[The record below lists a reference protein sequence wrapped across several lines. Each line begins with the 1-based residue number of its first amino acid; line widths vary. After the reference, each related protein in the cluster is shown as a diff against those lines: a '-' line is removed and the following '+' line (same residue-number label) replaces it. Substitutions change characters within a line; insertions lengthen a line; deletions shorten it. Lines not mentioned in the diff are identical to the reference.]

1 MTSGPATRARPPTV
15 CRTKRPWWTTSLRSR
30 FGTSLQARHAQLSS
44 CAIFRCS
51 SLNTS
56 NASASRTGR
65 TLPSGSAP
73 SGPMA
78 NTASPSSS
86 WISSG
91 GASRRITA
99 SRRTPVTCAP
109 CSSSVPATNAVN
121 PEMSARMRKPASAR
135 MSSLMPMPPF
145 VSPLRHRTGARVKS
159 GSLPVFGRKV
169 TMPYEFRALF
179 TPVRVGAVT
188 LKNRIYS
195 SGHAEAMAEGGR
207 PTARLARY
215 HEAKAQG
222 GCALTISG
230 GSSSVHPSSPAAA
243 WKQIANHDDSIIPA
257 YRAIAD
263 AVHRHDCLVF
273 TQLTH
278 LGRRAQS
285 DPEVSPVLLAP
296 SQIPERVHREVP
308 HELEPEQIATLVRA
322 FGEAARRCRAG
333 HLDGIE
339 LSMAHNHLIDQFRC
353 PLFNPR
359 TDEYGGSLE
368 NRMRFAFEV
377 LAEIRRQVGRDF
389 VVGAR
394 ISGDEL
400 TPGGL
405 SAEDMGEIARRLAA
419 STLVDFLSIIGGGAH
434 TYYLQAAAVPNMSF
448 RTGVYV
454 PLAAAIKRA
463 APAMPILHA
472 SRIVDPIQAEQLVA
486 AGHVDVVGGG
496 VAGLEAARVA
506 AQRGHRVVLFEKDG
520 QLGGQ
525 VLLAARAPA
534 RADYAG
540 IVRFLAVQVA
550 KLGVEIRLGV
560 EVTDAVVLAERPDAV
575 VIATGSHPYV
585 PALPGTD
592 GKHVVTDRD
601 VLADSAK
608 VGTNVVVVDD
618 VHTEQALS
626 TAELLL
632 AQGKRVEIVSPLFYV
647 GQDVGITSIAPL
659 YARLFAK
666 GAVLTPHTELR
677 AIEGS
682 AVVVANVHAG
692 VERRIAGIDTVVLAM
707 GSRSTDALY
716 RALKGRVPELHA
728 VGDCVAPRG
737 VHQAILDG
745 THAGRA
751 I

>member
-1 MTSGPATRARPPTV
+1 
-15 CRTKRPWWTTSLRSR
+15 
-30 FGTSLQARHAQLSS
+30 
-44 CAIFRCS
+44 
-51 SLNTS
+51 
-56 NASASRTGR
+56 
-65 TLPSGSAP
+65 
-73 SGPMA
+73 
-78 NTASPSSS
+78 
-86 WISSG
+86 
-91 GASRRITA
+91 
-99 SRRTPVTCAP
+99 
-109 CSSSVPATNAVN
+109 
-121 PEMSARMRKPASAR
+121 
-135 MSSLMPMPPF
+135 
-145 VSPLRHRTGARVKS
+145 
-159 GSLPVFGRKV
+159 
-169 TMPYEFRALF
+169 MPYEFRALF
-179 TPVRVGAVT
+179 TPVRVGSVT

-207 PTARLARY
+207 PTSRLARY

-222 GCALTISG
+222 GCALTIFG

-243 WKQIANHDDSIIPA
+243 WKQIANHDDSVIPG

-263 AVHRHDCLVF
+263 AVHRHDCLLF

-339 LSMAHNHLIDQFRC
+339 LSMAHNHLIDQFWC
-353 PLFNPR
+353 PLFNRR

-368 NRMRFAFEV
+368 NRMRFAFDV

-394 ISGDEL
+394 ISGDEF
-400 TPGGL
+400 TAGGL
-405 SAEDMGEIARRLAA
+405 SAGDMAEIARRLAA
-419 STLVDFLSIIGGGAH
+419 SKLVDFLSIIGGGAH
-434 TYYLQAAAVPNMSF
+434 TYALQAAAVPNMSF
-448 RTGVYV
+448 PTAVYV
-454 PLAAAIKRA
+454 PLAEAIKRA
-463 APAMPILHA
+463 APALPILHA
-472 SRIVDPIQAEQLVA
+472 SRIVDPIQADELAA
-486 AGHVDVVGGG
+486 AGQVDVVGMTRALIADPDLPRKAREGRFDDIRTCVGANEGCIDRIYLGKAVTCVQNPATGREGELGDIRKASVAKKVVVVGGG
-496 VAGLEAARVA
+496 VAGLEAARVTA
-506 AQRGHRVVLFEKDG
+506 LRGHRVVLFEKDA

-534 RADYAG
+534 RAEYAG
-540 IVRFLAVQVA
+540 IVRFLAGQVK
-550 KLGVEIRLGV
+550 KLGVEIRLGA
-560 EVTDAVVLAERPDAV
+560 EAGAATVLAERPDAV

-585 PALPGTD
+585 PPLPGAD

-601 VLADSAK
+601 VLADSAR
-608 VGTNVVVVDD
+608 VGANVVVVDD
-618 VHTEQALS
+618 VHTQQALS
-626 TAELLL
+626 TAEHLLD
-632 AQGKRVEIVSPLFYV
+632 QGKRVEVVSPLFYV

-682 AVVVANVHAG
+682 AVIVANVHAG
-692 VERRIAGIDTVVLAM
+692 AERRIESVDTVVLAM
-707 GSRSTDALY
+707 GSRSTDTLY

-745 THAGRA
+745 SQAGRA

>member
-1 MTSGPATRARPPTV
+1 M
-15 CRTKRPWWTTSLRSR
+15 
-30 FGTSLQARHAQLSS
+30 
-44 CAIFRCS
+44 
-51 SLNTS
+51 
-56 NASASRTGR
+56 
-65 TLPSGSAP
+65 
-73 SGPMA
+73 MA
-78 NTASPSSS
+78 
-86 WISSG
+86 
-91 GASRRITA
+91 
-99 SRRTPVTCAP
+99 
-109 CSSSVPATNAVN
+109 
-121 PEMSARMRKPASAR
+121 
-135 MSSLMPMPPF
+135 
-145 VSPLRHRTGARVKS
+145 
-159 GSLPVFGRKV
+159 
-169 TMPYEFRALF
+169 YEFTSLF
-179 TPVRVGAVT
+179 TPIEVGGVT

-207 PTARLARY
+207 PTERLRRY
-215 HEAKAQG
+215 HESKARG
-222 GCALTISG
+222 GCALTIFG

-308 HELEPEQIATLVRA
+308 HELEPEQIAALVRA

-339 LSMAHNHLIDQFRC
+339 ISMAHNHLIDQFWC
-353 PLFNPR
+353 PLFNQR

-377 LAEIRRQVGRDF
+377 LAEIRREVGRDF

-394 ISGDEL
+394 
-400 TPGGL
+400 
-405 SAEDMGEIARRLAA
+405 
-419 STLVDFLSIIGGGAH
+419 
-434 TYYLQAAAVPNMSF
+434 TYALQAAAVPNMSF
-448 RTGVYV
+448 PTAVYV
-454 PLAAAIKRA
+454 PLAAAIKKA
-463 APAMPILHA
+463 APSLPILHA
-472 SRIVDPIQAEQLVA
+472 SRIVDPIQADQLAA
-486 AGHVDVVGGG
+486 AGQVDVVGMTRALIADPDLPRKTREGRLDDIRTCVGANEGCIDRIYQGKPVTCVQNPATGREGELGQVSKASVAKKVVIVGGG

-506 AQRGHRVVLFEKDG
+506 ALRGHRVVLFEKDT

-540 IVRFLAVQVA
+540 IVRFLVIQVK

-560 EVTDAVVLAERPDAV
+560 EAAAAGVLAERPDAV

-585 PALPGTD
+585 PPLPGAD

-601 VLADSAK
+601 VLADTAR
-608 VGTNVVVVDD
+608 VGANVVVVDD
-618 VHTEQALS
+618 VHTQQALS

-632 AQGKRVEIVSPLFYV
+632 DQGKRVEVVSPLFYV

-659 YARLFAK
+659 YTRLFTK

-682 AVVVANVHAG
+682 AVIVANVHAG
-692 VERRIAGIDTVVLAM
+692 AERRIEGVDSVVLAM

-716 RALKGRVPELHA
+716 RELKGRVPELHA